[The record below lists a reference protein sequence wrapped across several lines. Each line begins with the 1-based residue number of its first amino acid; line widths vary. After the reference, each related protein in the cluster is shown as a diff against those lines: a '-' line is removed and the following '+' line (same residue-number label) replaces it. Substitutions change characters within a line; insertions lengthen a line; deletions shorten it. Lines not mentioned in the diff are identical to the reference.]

1 MVLTRMVNQV
11 ATEWRLIIECSN
23 DPWVAPHCR
32 SIPLR
37 RDQAGAAELSWQ
49 TMADVLVGVGKLSS
63 MGMKL
68 VLTWIGG
75 IFQRLCL
82 SGMSLG
88 RTQAWVVA

>member
-1 MVLTRMVNQV
+1 
-11 ATEWRLIIECSN
+11 
-23 DPWVAPHCR
+23 
-32 SIPLR
+32 
-37 RDQAGAAELSWQ
+37 
-49 TMADVLVGVGKLSS
+49 MADVLDGVGKLSS